1 MNTIRKWTFA
11 ASVLAI
17 LLTACSG
24 VTARR
29 EVLLPAIRTA
39 WGSVRIGVEREVAA
53 QHHPTGAAELAKAD
67 EALAAGVAARVMA
80 VDWLLLEQLADAD
93 IERRTAAGEV
103 SAGVAVS
110 LRERITQLNAARKS
124 YAQR

>member
-1 MNTIRKWTFA
+1 MLQRLKWTLL
-11 ASVLAI
+11 VL
-17 LLTACSG
+17 LLTACAG
-24 VTARR
+24 TKARS

-39 WGSVRIGVEREVAA
+39 WESVRVGVEREVAA
-53 QHHPTGAAELAKAD
+53 QHHPTGATELAKAD
-67 EALAAGVAARVMA
+67 EALDAGVAARVVA

-110 LRERITQLNAARKS
+110 LRERITQLNAARKA